1 MPMTKLQAFFAF
13 VGLAAGLNA
22 QPMASDIQLD
32 PDMKQRIAKYRE
44 DIKSTDATT
53 KTHALDAVTNIQ
65 PALTLLV
72 PLAARQEVAKMRQAG
87 IDYQQRRIDKM
98 EGASAGGGATT
109 SAVSKTGVSD
119 LFSAALENGA
129 LNRTQEGTATTFRV
143 NGYGVYSLFHPP
155 AGSCSITNPLCDS
168 VPELTLRGLSAS
180 ITIDN
185 STGQGVVPMNTQ
197 TTGGAS
203 PTQVGVARQG
213 GRISSVGGRFDLLRR
228 SRIQPKDYDPWK
240 KAVATAQTAA
250 DNFSKAL
257 ANTEEIDPELK
268 AFTACVSDGFAKVTE
283 QLDLEKAYKTCLLV
297 LYDKI
302 PGSKIGVL
310 FNLEKARVDYNKAM
324 ADALRDLL
332 FKPQFTLEYTH
343 DQPAAQPNQ
352 STVRMIVDTKFWG
365 RKSGPTANGA
375 ADDPQGSLTLNVGF
389 TFYET
394 IPQGVKAGKFRD
406 AQAALQ
412 LDRKIGNV
420 SWQNRPV
427 ISLAGYY
434 QYQKEKSILQ
444 FDNKSQ
450 TPIVPIPL
458 PQPASALLD
467 TKGGIGI
474 VQGKITIPVT
484 GVISIPLAV
493 SWSNRT
499 ELLKASEVRGQFG
512 ISIDLDKILG
522 KSGAAQ

>member
-1 MPMTKLQAFFAF
+1 MSMTKLQAFFAL
-13 VGLAAGLNA
+13 VGLAAALNA
-22 QPMASDIQLD
+22 QPVANDIQLD
-32 PDMKQRIAKYRE
+32 PDMQQRIAKYRE
-44 DIKSTDATT
+44 DIKDAT
-53 KTHALDAVTNIQ
+53 KREHALDAVTNIQ
-65 PALTLLV
+65 PALTLLM
-72 PLAARQEVAKMRQAG
+72 PLVARQEVAKMRQTG
-87 IDYQQRRIDKM
+87 IDYQQRRMDKM
-98 EGASAGGGATT
+98 RGASAGGGATT
-109 SAVSKTGVSD
+109 SAVSKPGVAD

-143 NGYGVYSLFHPP
+143 NSYGVYSLFHPP

-168 VPELTLRGLSAS
+168 HSELTLRGLSAS
-180 ITIDN
+180 LTIDN
-185 STGQGVVPMNTQ
+185 STGQAVVPMNTQ

-203 PTQVGVARQG
+203 PTAVGVTRQG
-213 GRISSVGGRFDLLRR
+213 GRISGVGAHFDLLRR
-228 SRIQPKDYDPWK
+228 SIIEPKDYDTWR
-240 KAVATAQTAA
+240 KAVTTATAQTAA
-250 DNFSKAL
+250 DGFSQAL
-257 ANTEEIDPELK
+257 ANTEKINPELK
-268 AFTACVSDGFAKVTE
+268 AFTACVSEGFAKATE

-302 PGSKIGVL
+302 PASNIGVL
-310 FNLEKARVDYNKAM
+310 LDLEKARGDYNKAM
-324 ADALRDLL
+324 ANALRNLL
-332 FKPQFTLEYTH
+332 FKPQLTLEYTH

-365 RKSGPTANGA
+365 RKSGPTANGM
-375 ADDPQGSLTLNVGF
+375 ADDPQGSLTLNVAF
-389 TFYET
+389 SFYET